1 MSTDPKI
8 SLKGVVK
15 RFGSK
20 TVLNGIDLDVA
31 TGESVAIIGGSGS
44 GKSVTLKCILGLMA
58 PEAGSIK
65 IDGKETVR
73 MAAGE
78 RDRLMRQV
86 GMLFQHAA
94 LFDSLTVWENV
105 AFALRLDSSID
116 KEEARRRAIERLA
129 QVGLGE
135 EVCDINPAELS
146 GGMRKRVG
154 LARAI
159 ATEPAVIFFDEPTT
173 GLDPIMGDIID
184 QLIVKCVKELG
195 ATALTITHD
204 MDSARTIADRIAMI
218 YEGKIVWAGPVSEI
232 DHSGNAIVEQFI
244 EGRVDGP
251 IEIEGRKRALA

>member
-1 MSTDPKI
+1 
-8 SLKGVVK
+8 
-15 RFGSK
+15 
-20 TVLNGIDLDVA
+20 
-31 TGESVAIIGGSGS
+31 
-44 GKSVTLKCILGLMA
+44 
-58 PEAGSIK
+58 
-65 IDGKETVR
+65 
-73 MAAGE
+73 MAAGP

-94 LFDSLTVWENV
+94 LFDSLSVWQNV
-105 AFALRLDSSID
+105 GFALRLDGSID
-116 KEEARRRAIERLA
+116 PHEARQIAIQKLG

-135 EVCDINPAELS
+135 EVCDLNPAELS

-218 YEGKIVWAGPVSEI
+218 YEGKIVWAGPVSDI
-232 DHSGNAIVEQFI
+232 QHSGNAIVEQFI
-244 EGRVDGP
+244 EGRIDGP
-251 IEIEGRKRALA
+251 IEIEGLKSAPGPELHQKS